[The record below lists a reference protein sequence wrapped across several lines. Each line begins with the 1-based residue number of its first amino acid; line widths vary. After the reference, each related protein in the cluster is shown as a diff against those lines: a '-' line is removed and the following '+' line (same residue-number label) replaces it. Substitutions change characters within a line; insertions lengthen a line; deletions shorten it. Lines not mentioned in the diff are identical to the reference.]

1 MTFPVDAGV
10 VYITFVF
17 LFLFFYTQRL
27 KDEAGNRVIQSVVA
41 VRPKVYGYRTVELP
55 ASLMSTPASTDA
67 IVIDELPPTPPPL
80 TIVEDNDDDTRM
92 SIEETGDLPLVVVD
106 DDNLLGAAASLPE
119 VSTTTP
125 PLAYKD
131 TCKAKGI
138 SRSTIA
144 REIDFDNYQR
154 SINTLQPQRHNVRS
168 IRSDEHTMYLQE
180 TSKSSLVVSDSK
192 RFWLNRYQSLSFG
205 NPLTKCFT
213 SSSSSAE
220 EEQLD

>member
-1 MTFPVDAGV
+1 MTFPVDADV

-17 LFLFFYTQRL
+17 LFLFYTQRL
-27 KDEAGNRVIQSVVA
+27 KDEAGNRVIQTVVA
-41 VRPKVYGYRTVELP
+41 VRPKVYSYRTVEHP
-55 ASLMSTPASTDA
+55 ASLLSTPASRDA

-80 TIVEDNDDDTRM
+80 VIVEDDDDTRM
-92 SIEETGDLPLVVVD
+92 SIEETGDVPIVVD
-106 DDNLLGAAASLPE
+106 DDLLGATASLPE
-119 VSTTTP
+119 ASTTMMP

-144 REIDFDNYQR
+144 REIDFDNYKR
-154 SINTLQPQRHNVRS
+154 SIDTLQPQRHNVRS
-168 IRSDEHTMYLQE
+168 IRSEDHTMYLQE

-213 SSSSSAE
+213 SSESAE
-220 EEQLD
+220 EEEQVD